1 MDVGIAQ
8 RGQQKSKTLWLL
20 SKCIKFQNNNK
31 FGTTQNTY
39 LNILNKFPDNIYI
52 FAIQNTCSLF
62 DFTSVF
68 KPRAIKGFFKTTQI
82 LKNPLHILLINV
94 AFFTKQRNYLGFVAF
109 YTLSEEI
116 YAAHFLLKLFKIHK
130 FKTMF
135 IQYYEKTHIKISPL
149 KLIL

>member
-1 MDVGIAQ
+1 MQFKIPVAF
-8 RGQQKSKTLWLL
+8 L
-20 SKCIKFQNNNK
+20 
-31 FGTTQNTY
+31 
-39 LNILNKFPDNIYI
+39 IL
-52 FAIQNTCSLF
+52 
-62 DFTSVF
+62 
-68 KPRAIKGFFKTTQI
+68 PRAIKGCFKTTQI